1 MSTTV
6 IVDAIKRRLK
16 AQGMTYQAL
25 AKRLRL
31 SEPTIKRDLTRGDF
45 SLKRLDA
52 ICDILG
58 VSVAELANEEAPRDS
73 RLTRFTDAQERALT
87 ADPKL
92 VLLTYLLVNR
102 WTPDEIMG
110 AIALDENELVRQ
122 LLALDAIGIVKFR
135 PPRGVQ
141 ILTARNFSWRKDG
154 PLHDFFLQRV
164 VPDYFRAAFDGAGD
178 EFLFLT
184 GSLSPASREKLKAA
198 MNRVT
203 LEFEE
208 LSRQDARL
216 PLDDRHGCAA
226 LLTLRDWRFTA
237 FERYRR
243 KSR

>member
-1 MSTTV
+1 
-6 IVDAIKRRLK
+6 
-16 AQGMTYQAL
+16 
-25 AKRLRL
+25 
-31 SEPTIKRDLTRGDF
+31 
-45 SLKRLDA
+45 
-52 ICDILG
+52 
-58 VSVAELANEEAPRDS
+58 
-73 RLTRFTDAQERALT
+73 
-87 ADPKL
+87 